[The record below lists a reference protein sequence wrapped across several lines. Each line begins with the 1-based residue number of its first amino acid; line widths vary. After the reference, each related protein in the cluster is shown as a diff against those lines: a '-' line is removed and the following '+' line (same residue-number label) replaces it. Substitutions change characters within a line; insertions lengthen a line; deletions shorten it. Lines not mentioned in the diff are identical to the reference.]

1 MATEWIDPLEQYGGI
16 TNRMLD
22 GVWAELN
29 GVTLSTVN
37 PRTGTY
43 HLRINAGSNNSGAR
57 RVLSGE
63 TQTCGLGFA
72 FNISRLP
79 GNERSLAL
87 GQLLNKFN
95 APTITV
101 MVLPTG
107 AVVVKEGG
115 RTGTIIAESGP
126 EVVMPE
132 SYQHFECA
140 LNAGNFEVR
149 IDSTTVCNVAGLT
162 LDDCAQFMV
171 GGCYGYPKSGAV
183 LLDIDVDDIFAWNGT
198 GPTVNTWVGDKR
210 AWLRVPVSD
219 GTAADW
225 MPNTGT
231 TMYAILDNVPPN
243 DAQYVLAEDAG
254 AKASVGIEA
263 LPSGVVSITA
273 AYAMARLWKTDAGVA
288 RVAINI
294 GSGGDDSGLDP
305 VSISNRPRWY
315 GAPVDVDPA
324 TGMPFTVP
332 GFNGINLLLD
342 RTE

>member
-22 GVWAELN
+22 GVYAELN
-29 GVTLSTVN
+29 AVEISTLN
-37 PRTGTY
+37 PRTGTH
-43 HLRINAGSNNSGAR
+43 HLRIHAASNNSGAR
-57 RVLSGE
+57 RVLSAE
-63 TQTCGLGFA
+63 TQKCGLGFA

-79 GNERSLAL
+79 NDGTSLAL
-87 GQLLNKFN
+87 CQYLTKLNGSILTV
-95 APTITV
+95 TI
-101 MVLPTG
+101 LPTG
-107 AVVVKEGG
+107 AVAVRTGG
-115 RTGTIIAESGP
+115 RLGPIVAESGP
-126 EVVMPE
+126 EAVMPD

-140 LNAGNFEVR
+140 MNEGNFEVR

-162 LDDCAQFMV
+162 LDDCAQLMV
-171 GGCYGYPKSGAV
+171 GGCYGYPKTGAI
-183 LLDIDVDDIFAWNGT
+183 LLYLDIDDIYAWNGE

-219 GTAADW
+219 GTDADW
-225 MPNTGT
+225 LPNTGA

-263 LPSGVVSITA
+263 LPPGVVSITA
-273 AYAMARLWKTDAGVA
+273 AYAMARIWKTDAGVA

-294 GSGGDDSGLDP
+294 GSGGDDSGFDP

-332 GFNGINLLLD
+332 GFNGINLLLN